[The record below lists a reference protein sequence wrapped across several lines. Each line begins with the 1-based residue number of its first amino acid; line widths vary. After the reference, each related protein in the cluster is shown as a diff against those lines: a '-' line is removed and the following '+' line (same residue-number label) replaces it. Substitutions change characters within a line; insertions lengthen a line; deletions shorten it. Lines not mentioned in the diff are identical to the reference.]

1 MILKIN
7 LEFQGIAYVAEVT
20 PVINGREVAV
30 KPEMLEA
37 EKLTQIYSR
46 KLQAMAK
53 QYETS
58 YQPEFGLLVSA
69 NAQGFQ
75 FAKAQIAHTDQVW
88 KDFVRSL
95 FRPEEEL
102 ADENVGPDA
111 KVNFTDVSLYK
122 GASTEEKSQALINL
136 YLKKLREFKGQK
148 VQYDPIEEQCHARFI
163 MKYPHKSILK
173 KDKAQERA
181 ELYQKLVRKKKEGK
195 ISREAW
201 DFLEKQIIA
210 IHKAPAT

>member
-1 MILKIN
+1 MTLKIN
-7 LEFQGIAYVAEVT
+7 VEFRGMAYIAEVT

-37 EKLTQIYSR
+37 EKLKQIYSR
-46 KLQAMAK
+46 RLQAMAK

-75 FAKAQIAHTDQVW
+75 FAKSEIAHTDQVW
-88 KDFVRSL
+88 KDFVHSL
-95 FRPEEEL
+95 FHSEEEL

-111 KVNFTDVSLYK
+111 KVHFTDVSLYK
-122 GASTEEKSQALINL
+122 GASKEERNQALINL

-148 VQYDPIEEQCHARFI
+148 VQYDRIEEQCHACFL
-163 MKYPHKSILK
+163 MKYPRKSLLK
-173 KDKAQERA
+173 KDKTQERA
-181 ELYQKLVRKKKEGK
+181 ELYQKLVRKKNKDK

-210 IHKAPAT
+210 IYKAPVP